1 MTARL
6 HASFQGIREFSLHAS
21 HELRTPLTVMHVEL
35 ETALRDNSL
44 APSERDRFASLLDE
58 IQRLTQIVDGL
69 TFLAKADAGVLKLA
83 SEPVQLDELVR
94 DACADARI
102 LGESRKIQVHLKKC
116 PPVTVTGD
124 RHRLRQLLLI
134 LTDNAIK
141 YNQEAGSVTLSLE
154 AGNGS
159 ALLSIA
165 NTGPGIPSEIAGRVF
180 DRFFRG
186 DPSHSQTVE
195 GCGLGLSIAQ
205 GIVQAHSGE
214 IRFHSQ
220 PHGLTTATVALPA
233 ADQGAR
239 E

>member
-1 MTARL
+1 M
-6 HASFQGIREFSLHAS
+6 HA
-21 HELRTPLTVMHVEL
+21 EL

-44 APSERDRFASLLDE
+44 ADSERDRFASLLDE

-69 TFLAKADAGVLKLA
+69 TFLTKADAGVLKLV
-83 SEPVQLDELVR
+83 SEPVKLDELVR

-102 LGESRKIQVHLKKC
+102 LGEFKKIQVHLNKC
-116 PPVTVTGD
+116 LPVTVTGD

-154 AGNGS
+154 AEPGA

-165 NTGPGIPSEIAGRVF
+165 NTGPGIPSEMAGRVF

-186 DPSHSQTVE
+186 DPSHNQN
-195 GCGLGLSIAQ
+195 GGGLRLGFEHCPGYCPVPMAVKF
-205 GIVQAHSGE
+205 GV
-214 IRFHSQ
+214 HSQ
-220 PHGLTTATVALPA
+220 LHGLTTATVELPA
-233 ADQGAR
+233 VRG
-239 E
+239 